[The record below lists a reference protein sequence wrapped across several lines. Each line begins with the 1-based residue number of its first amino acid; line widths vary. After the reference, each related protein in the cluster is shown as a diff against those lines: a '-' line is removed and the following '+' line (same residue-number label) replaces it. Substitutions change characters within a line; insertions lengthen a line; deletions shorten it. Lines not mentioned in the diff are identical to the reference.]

1 MQCCLIERF
10 FQFAANEKV
19 LWLVGD
25 LKLVRP
31 NVRRYKLLMFNYLQ
45 MLASFRPTE
54 QKYKRI
60 TKVQLL
66 PSAPT
71 CHNTMLGAVLFLD

>member
-1 MQCCLIERF
+1 M
-10 FQFAANEKV
+10 AYNEKV
-19 LWLVGD
+19 LWKVGD
-25 LKLVRP
+25 LKHVRP

-45 MLASFRPTE
+45 MFGSFRQPK

-60 TKVQLL
+60 PNVQSL

-71 CHNTMLGAVLFLD
+71 CHNTMLAVVVFSVADFIKL